1 LKHHDPG
8 VEPVGDKNASL
19 LVGPGPGR
27 QADCAP
33 DIKSLRSQLEF
44 SMNTLEIAAGILAL
58 ARYHGSLPAAAFFQN
73 AENLSETQMTTTT
86 SIGEPWMWA
95 AFSAFVLVMLALDLF
110 IFGGRKAHKVSIRE
124 AASWSLVWVS
134 LALLFNAGLWWYLNG
149 AAGPEIANR
158 KALEFLTGYL
168 IEKSLSVD
176 NVFIFLLIFSSFHI
190 AAEYQRRVLIYGVL
204 GAIVMRAVM
213 ILAGAWIVREF
224 NWVLYIFGFFLVVTG
239 MRMLVMAE
247 KKPDLEK
254 NPVLKFARQH
264 LRISDGDHGEKF
276 SVMKDGVRHFT
287 PLFLVL
293 ILIEVTD
300 LVFAVDSIPA
310 IFAITTDPFIVF
322 TSNIFAIMGLRA
334 LYFLLADVAD
344 RFHLLKYGLAMVL
357 TFIGAKMLIAPW
369 YHVPVVVSLA
379 IVAVLIGASVVA
391 SLIATRRPT

>member
-1 LKHHDPG
+1 
-8 VEPVGDKNASL
+8 
-19 LVGPGPGR
+19 
-27 QADCAP
+27 
-33 DIKSLRSQLEF
+33 
-44 SMNTLEIAAGILAL
+44 MNNTI
-58 ARYHGSLPAAAFFQN
+58 
-73 AENLSETQMTTTT
+73 

-95 AFSAFVLVMLALDLF
+95 AFIGFVLVMLVLDLF
-110 IFGGRKAHKVSIRE
+110 VFGGSKAHKVSVKE

-134 LALLFNAGLWWYLNG
+134 MALLFNAGLWWYLSG
-149 AAGPEIANR
+149 TVGQEVADR

-176 NVFIFLLIFSSFHI
+176 NVFIFLLIFSSFHV

-204 GAIVMRAVM
+204 GAIVLRAVM
-213 ILAGAWIVREF
+213 ILAGAWVVREF
-224 NWVLYIFGFFLVVTG
+224 SWVLYIFGAFLVVTG

-247 KKPDLEK
+247 KEPDMQQ
-254 NPVLKFARQH
+254 NPVLKFARRH
-264 LRISDGDHGEKF
+264 LRISDDHHGEKF
-276 SVMKDGVRHFT
+276 TVVKNGMRYFT

-293 ILIEVTD
+293 ILIEVSD

-344 RFHLLKYGLAMVL
+344 RFHLLKFGLAMVL

-369 YHVPVVVSLA
+369 YHVPVAASLA
-379 IVAVLIGASVVA
+379 IVAVLISASVAA
-391 SLIATRRPT
+391 SLIATRK

>member
-1 LKHHDPG
+1 
-8 VEPVGDKNASL
+8 
-19 LVGPGPGR
+19 
-27 QADCAP
+27 
-33 DIKSLRSQLEF
+33 
-44 SMNTLEIAAGILAL
+44 MNSAI
-58 ARYHGSLPAAAFFQN
+58 
-73 AENLSETQMTTTT
+73 

-95 AFSAFVLVMLALDLF
+95 AFIAFVLVMLVLDLF
-110 IFGGRKAHKVSIRE
+110 VFGGNKAHKVSVKE
-124 AASWSLVWVS
+124 AAAWSLVWVS
-134 LALLFNAGLWWYLNG
+134 LALAFNVGMWWYLSG
-149 AAGPEIANR
+149 TVGSEIADR

-176 NVFIFLLIFSSFHI
+176 NVFVFLLIFTAFHV
-190 AAEYQRRVLIYGVL
+190 APEFQRRVLIYGVL
-204 GAIVMRAVM
+204 GAIVMRAIM
-213 ILAGAWIVREF
+213 ILAGAWVVREYS
-224 NWVLYIFGFFLVVTG
+224 WVLYLFGAFLVVTG

-247 KKPDLEK
+247 KTPDLEK
-254 NPVLKFARQH
+254 NPVLKFARRH
-264 LRISDGDHGEKF
+264 LRIAEGHHGEKF
-276 SVMKDGVRHFT
+276 SVMKDGVRYVT

-357 TFIGAKMLIAPW
+357 TFIGAKMLIMPW
-369 YHVPVVVSLA
+369 YHVPVAASLA

-391 SLIATRRPT
+391 SLIATRNKPSL